1 MFHEDCLEC
10 CFIAYPRD
18 MEVVTALFALNG
30 LGLFKKNR
38 IDVPSNPL
46 SLCFTGCACVLNCGV
61 RFIIYL
67 AILKKFMR
75 L

>member
-30 LGLFKKNR
+30 LGLFKKTELMCQ
-38 IDVPSNPL
+38 V
-46 SLCFTGCACVLNCGV
+46 TH
-61 RFIIYL
+61 
-67 AILKKFMR
+67 
-75 L
+75 

>member
-30 LGLFKKNR
+30 LGLFKKTELMCQ
-38 IDVPSNPL
+38 VTHYL
-46 SLCFTGCACVLNCGV
+46 CVLQAV
-61 RFIIYL
+61 PVF
-67 AILKKFMR
+67 
-75 L
+75 